1 MQRNFGF
8 LRLSSQL
15 CPIAEDRWRR
25 GVPPAEAGSGERR
38 GLSARVNSCPDTK
51 RIQSKRQG
59 ANPVEETGSKSSRRG
74 GSKSS
79 RRETR
84 RIQSKGQGAKS
95 SRRETRQIHSK
106 RQGTNP
112 GEEKRSKPSR
122 REGRARTLARRSA
135 LPPRGLGGSVRVPVL
150 GIKAHF
156 SGELT

>member
-59 ANPVEETGSKSSRRG
+59 AESSRRG

-95 SRRETRQIHSK
+95 SRRETKQIQSK
-106 RQGTNP
+106 RQGANP
-112 GEEKRSKPSR
+112 VAEKRGKSSR
-122 REGRARTLARRSA
+122 REGRARMLARKPA
-135 LPPRGLGGSVRVPVL
+135 LPPGGLGGSVRVPVL